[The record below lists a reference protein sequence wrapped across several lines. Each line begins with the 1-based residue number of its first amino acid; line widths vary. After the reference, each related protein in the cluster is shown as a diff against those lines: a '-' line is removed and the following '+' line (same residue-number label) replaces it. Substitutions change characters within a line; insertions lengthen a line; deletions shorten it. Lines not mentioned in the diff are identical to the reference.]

1 MNFSC
6 VGSEFVGASSKRLR
20 EEFLENNV
28 GKEQTE
34 QDMGNKLAWLRFFNF
49 H

>member
-6 VGSEFVGASSKRLR
+6 VGSEFVGASKRLR
-20 EEFLENNV
+20 EELPEKTV
-28 GKEQTE
+28 GKRNTE
-34 QDMGNKLAWLRFFNF
+34 QDMDNKLAWLRFFNF